1 MTNLLDLVP
10 SLDRQL
16 KQYRDES
23 HTDSILAGYLADGVE
38 ALNYR
43 WSREYVVTSP
53 APNAYIVAP
62 DVAAKDKRPVIL
74 MASIIY
80 KMGNWAQAYK
90 RDGDFAIDPRTINA
104 GINPIVLETAELGVM
119 LPAAKLAS
127 AIGAPLRGFG
137 NVWNRE
143 SYNYWADIHFIL

>member
-16 KQYRDES
+16 KQYREDD
-23 HTDSILAGYLADGVE
+23 HTDSTLAGYLADACE
-38 ALNYR
+38 ALNFR
-43 WSREYVVTSP
+43 WNREYVVTSP
-53 APNAYIVAP
+53 APNTYLVSP
-62 DVAAKDKRPVIL
+62 DITPADKRPVIL

-104 GINPIVLETAELGVM
+104 GINPIVLETAELGTM
-119 LPAAKLAS
+119 LPSVRLAS
-127 AIGAPLRGFG
+127 ARTAAMRGFE
-137 NVWNRE
+137 NIWNRE
-143 SYNYWADIHFIL
+143 SYNWAEVLPYI

>member
-16 KQYRDES
+16 KQYREAD
-23 HTDSILAGYLADGVE
+23 HTDSTLAGYLADAVE
-38 ALNYR
+38 ALNFR

-53 APNAYIVAP
+53 APNAYLVTP
-62 DVAAKDKRPVIL
+62 DIEAKDKRPVIL

-104 GINPIVLETAELGVM
+104 GINPIVLETQELGVM
-119 LPAAKLAS
+119 VPTAKLAS
-127 AIGAPLRGFG
+127 ARTAALRGFN

-143 SYNYWADIHFIL
+143 SYDWWEVISLL

>member
-1 MTNLLDLVP
+1 MTNLLDLVS

-23 HTDSILAGYLADGVE
+23 HTDSMLAGYLADACE
-38 ALNYR
+38 ALNFR
-43 WSREYVVTSP
+43 WSREYVVTNPALNTYLVSP
-53 APNAYIVAP
+53 DI
-62 DVAAKDKRPVIL
+62 AAMDKRPVIL

-104 GINPIVLETAELGVM
+104 GINPIILETAELGAM
-119 LPAAKLAS
+119 LPAVKLAS
-127 AIGAPLRGFG
+127 ARTAALRGFE

-143 SYNYWADIHFIL
+143 SYQWAEVLPYI

>member
-16 KQYRDES
+16 KQYREEE
-23 HTDSILAGYLADGVE
+23 HTDSILAGYLADAVE

-43 WSREYVVTSP
+43 WNREYVVTSP
-53 APNAYIVAP
+53 AINTFLVSP
-62 DVAAKDKRPVIL
+62 DIAAKDKRPVIL

-80 KMGNWAQAYK
+80 LMGNWAQAYK

-104 GINPIVLETAELGVM
+104 GINPIVLQTAELGIIV
-119 LPAAKLAS
+119 PTQRLAS
-127 AIGAPLRGFG
+127 ARTAAMRGFN

-143 SYNYWADIHFIL
+143 SYNWWDVLDYI